1 VELYERRS
9 QHTASIVALFTALVM
24 VMVLC
29 VMPLP
34 VVVPVAD
41 VLCAKLVAPPV

>member
-1 VELYERRS
+1 VELYEPWS
-9 QHTASIVALFTALVM
+9 AHAASIVAFPTALVM

-34 VVVPVAD
+34 VVVPVLD